1 MAKMKVV
8 KGTAD
13 NVVLAAARN
22 LANIVMTEAKLHIEK
37 EGYKSIEGLDEESSK
52 RLTVLGRAL
61 VEFAKELTD
70 EKSPINKLLVDV
82 TMDEVISNATEV
94 PNGIDEDDVD
104 EEYVADPNHID
115 PMFG

>member
-1 MAKMKVV
+1 MAKIKTL
-8 KGTAD
+8 GTAAD
-13 NVVLAAARN
+13 DVVLTAARN

-37 EGYKSIEGLDEESSK
+37 EGYASIEGLDEESAK

-61 VEFAKELTD
+61 LEFAKELTD

-82 TMDEVISNATEV
+82 TMEEVISKATEV
-94 PNGIDEDDVD
+94 PDGIDEDDVD